1 MNHLGNLSN
10 SNLEAIRANDCM
22 IIPDSQPD
30 NGIDVITKRLLDDA
44 VVMVPKENHVKLAEA
59 IYQLLQSREK
69 REKNSALLRQRK
81 RDFLWTWDERIN
93 AEIDFL
99 EKICISK
106 IS

>member
-1 MNHLGNLSN
+1 
-10 SNLEAIRANDCM
+10 M
-22 IIPDSQPD
+22 IIPDPQPD
-30 NGIDVITKRLLDDA
+30 NGIDVITKRLLGDA

-69 REKNSALLRQRK
+69 REKFSALLRERK

-93 AEIDFL
+93 IEIDFL
-99 EKICISK
+99 EKIYISK